1 MVTAYTAT
9 QGATQN
15 SATQEESDTMSTHT
29 ETLSNGATITAELF
43 EGAFI
48 TAHVTTAQGRKYSV
62 HVEDCNPEAW
72 EQALSD
78 AEELAEC
85 TAPKLRAE
93 LFSAECVAVIIG
105 ALIQEINHT
114 ASTAQR
120 YPHMLPY
127 LTEETRRLT
136 SALNSFSA
144 LI

>member
-1 MVTAYTAT
+1 M
-9 QGATQN
+9 
-15 SATQEESDTMSTHT
+15 
-29 ETLSNGATITAELF
+29 LSNGATITAELF

-62 HVEDCNPEAW
+62 HVEDCTPEAW

-78 AEELAEC
+78 AEELAGC
-85 TAPKLRAE
+85 TAPRLRAV
-93 LFSAECVAVIIG
+93 LFSAESVAVIIG
-105 ALIQEINHT
+105 ALIQEIN
-114 ASTAQR
+114 STATQGRR